1 MGSAVGPQ
9 QDPPRRA
16 AGLDQRVGLRG
27 LLERERLRDNRLH
40 LPALHQR
47 EDLLTEYIDWFLR
60 KSWAGLNGTNSP
72 VSCPIRIQRPAT
84 PRLRRIGSKS
94 GVPTLSISTST
105 PRPSVNCFTSG
116 EKSSPRAWT
125 TTWCAP
131 IARMRSALSGEVV
144 CAIT

>member
-1 MGSAVGPQ
+1 MCSAVGPQ

-16 AGLDQRVGLRG
+16 AGFDERVRLAS
-27 LLERERLRDNRLH
+27 LLERKRLRDDRLY

-47 EDLLTEYIDWFLR
+47 EDILELLARGARHRVHRLVLEEELGRIERHEL
-60 KSWAGLNGTNSP
+60 AGELPN
-72 VSCPIRIQRPAT
+72 QDPA
-84 PRLRRIGSKS
+84 PGDAEAPAHRLEERRAD
-94 GVPTLSISTST
+94 VVDQHVDPAA
-105 PRPSVNCFTSG
+105 

-144 CAIT
+144 